1 MARESKS
8 RAEFSSDLWI
18 ASWMVGILGSE
29 AEADA
34 LRDDLQRTQRN

>member
-18 ASWMVGILGSE
+18 ASWIVGILGSE
-29 AEADA
+29 ADAGA
-34 LRDDLQRTQRN
+34 LRADLQRTQRN